1 MKKITKFSKRIK
13 ITYVVGACLSCLV
26 MLIVNP
32 IISNRGNRD
41 GTFYRIVI
49 NGQEEGTV
57 LEESTANDLVTQA
70 RKQIAFE
77 SQDIVYMDYSYEVV
91 PDKKIVGTVDELD
104 VVKNNVYNEL
114 KSCIV
119 ETKQKAYTVKI
130 DDFSITLPSK
140 DAVISLLC
148 EAKNKYDQDNQFS
161 IDLIQEE
168 KQELIALQPNIY
180 KMSKSPNQ
188 TDKVTEGSNQ
198 TEDNGQ
204 PPEATTGDLS
214 GEEVTE
220 DGILDIGF
228 EQKIEVVE
236 TYVPSEAITDLDT
249 AINLVTKDQE
259 KNKIYEVISGDC
271 LSVVAQ
277 KNNVSVSKIVE
288 MNDYLDED
296 TVLQIGDEIVVTVPE
311 PELSVIVTEQTT
323 YEEEYSLPVEYIEND
338 SWYTTKQEVVQEG
351 SSGFREVTAKLI
363 SRNGK
368 ETNRE
373 IIEENII
380 TEAIPQIIQIG
391 TQEPPT
397 FIKPITG
404 GRFTSGF
411 GKRWGRMHKGIDWA
425 CPVGTA
431 VKASC
436 NGTVVSAGWSNG
448 YGYCITIKHSNGMQT
463 RYGHLSKILVNAG
476 DKVSQGD
483 KIALSGNTGRS
494 TGPHVHFE
502 IIVSGSQTNPL
513 NYLN

>member
-13 ITYVVGACLSCLV
+13 ITYFVGACLSCLV

-32 IISNRGNRD
+32 VISNRGDRD

-57 LEESTANDLVTQA
+57 LEENVANDLVMQA
-70 RKQIAFE
+70 RKQIASE
-77 SQDIVYMDYSYEVV
+77 SQDIVYMDYSYEIV
-91 PDKKIVGTVDELD
+91 PDKKIVGSVDNLD
-104 VVKNNVYNEL
+104 VVKDNVYQEL

-119 ETKQKAYTVKI
+119 ATKQKAYTIKI

-140 DAVISLLC
+140 DAVISLLS
-148 EAKNKYDQDNQFS
+148 EAKNKYDQENQFS

-188 TDKVTEGSNQ
+188 TDKVTEGTQQ
-198 TEDNGQ
+198 TDANGQ
-204 PPEATTGDLS
+204 QPEATTGDLS
-214 GEEVTE
+214 GEAVTE
-220 DGILDIGF
+220 DGILDISF

-236 TYVPSEAITDLDT
+236 TYVQSEEITDLET

-288 MNDYLDED
+288 MNENLDEN

-323 YEEEYSLPVEYIEND
+323 YEEEYTLPVEYIEND
-338 SWYTTKQEVVQEG
+338 NWFTTKQEVMQEG
-351 SSGFREVTAKLI
+351 SSGFREVTAKLTQ
-363 SRNGK
+363 RNGK

-380 TEAIPQIIQIG
+380 TEAIPKIIQIG

-411 GKRWGRMHKGIDWA
+411 GKRWGRMHKGVDWA

-463 RYGHLSKILVNAG
+463 RYGHLSKILVSSG

-502 IIVSGSQTNPL
+502 IIVNGDQSNPL